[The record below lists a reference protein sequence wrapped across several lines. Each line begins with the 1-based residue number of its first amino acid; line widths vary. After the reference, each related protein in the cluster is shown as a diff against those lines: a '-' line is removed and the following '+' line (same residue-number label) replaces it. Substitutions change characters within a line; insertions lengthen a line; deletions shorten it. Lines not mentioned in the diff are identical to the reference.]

1 MKSVRRPVVA
11 LSITVLLVLVQAIA
25 DPTGLLALVGWSGAI
40 PSAAA
45 GIWPFAPYLVFVPVL
60 LAMVWWVTVRAGD
73 RFWTLTAG
81 VTLAVLLAQAAAAFV
96 MSWDLA
102 TAGWAAGYVAAKAV
116 PAALI
121 IAAITRWFGGTTV
134 RATYDAGSIWPAA
147 VLFAA
152 LAPLLAGLWWTG
164 AVYAP
169 GIPTARPEN
178 GVLSVIV
185 TMALLA
191 GASALTLRWMR
202 ARVAGVMGGWLAAL
216 VAGGMVGVVQGVV
229 GLFVDGGFRSDIWP
243 LMATYIAVADGLAF
257 GACVGWI
264 VGIAAIVTD
273 RVTAGRSS
281 SDRATRTP
289 LIVAASIAV
298 VALVVTVVVAVQ
310 PATTPAEA
318 SPAPGFLRA
327 EGSIIADGNGN
338 QVLLRGVNVNNLID
352 FYRPQADVPATRP
365 LTEDDFATM
374 ASYGFDVVRLNISW
388 SALEPERGTLDAAYL
403 ARIDDAVQ
411 WGKQHGIYTVLDMH
425 QDGWWNGASPASI
438 SCRPGTDPMWGYDGA
453 PEWATITDGAPRC
466 QFTGRDISPAGDRAF
481 QNFYFDTDGI
491 QTALAE
497 TWGKLA
503 GIYRDEPMVAG
514 FDLFNEP
521 GFGETAPVTT
531 SLMLGKFYDKAIDQI
546 RAAGAEQIVFIE
558 PSIMWSGLGFDSGPT
573 PGFTDDR
580 NIVFSPHLYAESITM
595 DRDLGIPSIVSI
607 ERQFQLAQRVAD
619 EYDAPLWSGEYG
631 YWGASEINW
640 GEDEDSLSRMTRYS
654 VAEDKHMLGSAYWV
668 WEQAC
673 GDPQNGIGPVGN
685 ALMMQ
690 DCSVVADTPLP
701 PKLGLLAIL
710 SRAYPQSAP
719 GVLTSLK
726 GVGAEIDL
734 AGTTQSEG
742 CGLKVWIPGDAK
754 PDPTV
759 TGISGVEV
767 TQVAG
772 GWFVTGC
779 ADGDYTLTA
788 R

>member
-121 IAAITRWFGGTTV
+121 IAAITRWFGGKTV

-273 RVTAGRSS
+273 RVIARRSS

-438 SCRPGTDPMWGYDGA
+438 SCRPGTDPMWG
-453 PEWATITDGAPRC
+453 
-466 QFTGRDISPAGDRAF
+466 
-481 QNFYFDTDGI
+481 
-491 QTALAE
+491 
-497 TWGKLA
+497 
-503 GIYRDEPMVAG
+503 
-514 FDLFNEP
+514 
-521 GFGETAPVTT
+521 
-531 SLMLGKFYDKAIDQI
+531 
-546 RAAGAEQIVFIE
+546 
-558 PSIMWSGLGFDSGPT
+558 
-573 PGFTDDR
+573 
-580 NIVFSPHLYAESITM
+580 
-595 DRDLGIPSIVSI
+595 
-607 ERQFQLAQRVAD
+607 
-619 EYDAPLWSGEYG
+619 
-631 YWGASEINW
+631 
-640 GEDEDSLSRMTRYS
+640 
-654 VAEDKHMLGSAYWV
+654 
-668 WEQAC
+668 
-673 GDPQNGIGPVGN
+673 
-685 ALMMQ
+685 
-690 DCSVVADTPLP
+690 
-701 PKLGLLAIL
+701 
-710 SRAYPQSAP
+710 
-719 GVLTSLK
+719 
-726 GVGAEIDL
+726 
-734 AGTTQSEG
+734 
-742 CGLKVWIPGDAK
+742 
-754 PDPTV
+754 
-759 TGISGVEV
+759 
-767 TQVAG
+767 
-772 GWFVTGC
+772 
-779 ADGDYTLTA
+779 
-788 R
+788 